1 MMKPSI
7 QFKDGCLLVR
17 GELVFETVMKI
28 LKESKQYF
36 QNIHTLKI
44 DFSDVI
50 SLAPSWADEFFAALR
65 ALYGDRVKYLPTD
78 NQSVI
83 ETLKIIN
90 FETTKP
96 QGKTN
101 QL

>member
-1 MMKPSI
+1 MR
-7 QFKDGCLLVR
+7 L
-17 GELVFETVMKI
+17 ELKKFGKVLTSRPAG
-28 LKESKQYF
+28 KEAF
-36 QNIHTLKI
+36 AAIRPTLDPNADVVEI